1 MSSESKPKLIV
12 DHRQDKDFTRA
23 LTEHFEIDMRQ
34 LRCGDLVW
42 SSPQGSVGLEDKC
55 RADLTGSATNKRLD
69 DELRR
74 LVDRYE
80 IPILFIRHTR
90 PGRYGTWDDSAV
102 ENLKLGRQFH
112 GAYTYDARG
121 PHIEAAA
128 DLKRLYDYLAK
139 PRTQGIE
146 GVRRERRWTYQGPMG
161 ARAEVIYGILGLGP
175 RIRDRRG
182 VAISIAETTTIAE
195 FMKWDAIDFESAG
208 FTRDSARK
216 MATVLRKLEGSTS
229 WN

>member
-1 MSSESKPKLIV
+1 MERPKIIV
-12 DHRQDKDFTRA
+12 DHRQDKAFTRA
-23 LTEHFEIDMRQ
+23 LREYFEIEMRQ
-34 LRCGDLVW
+34 LKCGDLVW
-42 SSPQGSVGLEDKC
+42 ASPQGWVGLEDKC
-55 RADLTGSATNKRLD
+55 RADLTGSATNGRLD

-74 LVDRYE
+74 LVGRYE
-80 IPILFIRHTR
+80 IPILFIRHTM
-90 PGRYGTWDDSAV
+90 PGGYNRWDDSSV

-112 GAYTYDARG
+112 GLYTYDARG
-121 PHIEAAA
+121 PHSDAAE
-128 DLKRLYDYLAK
+128 DLKRLYDYLAR
-139 PRTQGIE
+139 PHTNGIE

-182 VAISIAETTTIAE
+182 VAIQIAEQATIGE
-195 FMKWDAIDFESAG
+195 FLKWDSLDFEAAG

-216 MATVLRKLEGSTS
+216 MATVLRKIEGSEAS